1 MAGVGPKHGDLW
13 YAQLSPVVGHEQ
25 GGPRPVLIVSGD
37 RLNSLPSD
45 IVAILPLTSRDRGLT
60 WHYRLEVGATGLSNT
75 SFVVCEQLR
84 TIGKKRLRRYVG
96 EVEPDDLHQ
105 IMEIVYWMLS

>member
-1 MAGVGPKHGDLW
+1 
-13 YAQLSPVVGHEQ
+13 
-25 GGPRPVLIVSGD
+25 
-37 RLNSLPSD
+37 
-45 IVAILPLTSRDRGLT
+45 
-60 WHYRLEVGATGLSNT
+60 
-75 SFVVCEQLR
+75 VVCEQLR